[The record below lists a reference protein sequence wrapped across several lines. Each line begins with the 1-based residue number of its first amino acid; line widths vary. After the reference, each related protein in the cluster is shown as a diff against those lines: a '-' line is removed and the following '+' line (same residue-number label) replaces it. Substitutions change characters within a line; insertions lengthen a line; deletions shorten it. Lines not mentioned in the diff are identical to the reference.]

1 MNRPGAEVDAAMTTQ
16 AIARTDIRRAL
27 MWGAMLAVLWVAV
40 AIFQPTSTF
49 HLAPFL
55 IAAAP
60 PVLLIL
66 DEGAATDRA
75 SVLRVGAISLA
86 IAMGAALLLLAIGA
100 MDGPVFEMFPGPMV
114 EAFTF
119 AAIGAVSGIGF
130 GWWRTR

>member
-1 MNRPGAEVDAAMTTQ
+1 MNPRPSLVDAAMTTQ
-16 AIARTDIRRAL
+16 TIARTDIRRAL
-27 MWGAMLAVLWVAV
+27 MWGAMFAVLWVAV
-40 AIFQPTSTF
+40 AIFRPASTF

-60 PVLLIL
+60 PVLLVL

-86 IAMGAALLLLAIGA
+86 LAVGAALVLLAIGA
-100 MDGPVFEMFPGPMV
+100 MDGPVFEVFPSPIV

-119 AAIGAVSGIGF
+119 SAIGAVSGVGF